1 MNDIESYSLKIGKR
15 TFISTAVML
24 FCVMVMAFI
33 LTQTV
38 PIGEYQRDII
48 DGREIV
54 VAGSYVQTDGE
65 RLPVWRLFTAPF
77 EVFAGPDAATAIM
90 IILSIM
96 LIGGVFLILDKC
108 GLLQYSMRLVIK
120 RFEKRK
126 YVLLAAVTLFCML
139 LGAGMGVFEE
149 TVILARIAVALAIS
163 LGWDALVGAG
173 MSLLA
178 VGLGFTAGLFNP
190 FTIGVAQRLAGLP
203 MFSGLWLRVLV
214 FIAVYGL
221 LLSFLLLYARRI
233 EKNPEKSLL
242 HGIKAKKMF
251 DYSEDTTSS
260 DAAEDKEQ
268 ETKKYRKALAFFVI
282 SLLVIAVYVT
292 GGIFLPALTDFI
304 MPVIAL
310 VVTIGGIG
318 AGLLSGHQRVFRDFG
333 KGIISFL
340 PSVVLLMLAL
350 SVKHIFV
357 FGGIMD
363 TLLQYAYN
371 VVTQSSPLVSLYI
384 IFLFVLCLE
393 FFIGGASAKAFLII
407 PLLAPLAELVGLSR
421 QSIVLAFSFGDGF
434 ANVIYPTNAVL
445 LIVLGI
451 LGVPY
456 ITWFKWTWK
465 LQAALI
471 LLSIGFLALAYSVG
485 YGPF

>member
-1 MNDIESYSLKIGKR
+1 MNDVESFGLKIGKR

-24 FCVMVMAFI
+24 FCVMVVAFI

-38 PIGEYQRDII
+38 PIGDYQREFV
-48 DGREIV
+48 DGREVI

-65 RLPVWRLFTAPF
+65 RLPIWRLFTAPF

-108 GLLQYSMRLVIK
+108 GLLKYAMQLVIR

-149 TVILARIAVALAIS
+149 TVILAPIAVALAIS

-178 VGLGFTAGLFNP
+178 VGFGFTAGLSNP

-203 MFSGLWLRVLV
+203 IFSGIWLRSLV
-214 FIAVYGL
+214 FIAVYAL
-221 LLSFLLLYARRI
+221 LVTFLILYAKRI

-242 HGIKAKKMF
+242 
-251 DYSEDTTSS
+251 YSLKLSSKFNFSNNSSSEPCSEGDT
-260 DAAEDKEQ
+260 
-268 ETKKYRKALAFFVI
+268 RKFNRALIFFLNC
-282 SLLVIAVYVT
+282 LLTIAVYVT
-292 GGIFLPALTDFI
+292 GGVFLPALTDFV
-304 MPVIAL
+304 MPVIAFI
-310 VVTIGGIG
+310 VTIGGIG
-318 AGLLSGHQRVFRDFG
+318 AGLLTGHSRVFKDFG
-333 KGIISFL
+333 KGILSFL
-340 PSVVLLMLAL
+340 PSVLLLMLAL

-357 FGGIMD
+357 SGGIMD

-371 VVTQSSPLVSLYI
+371 FVTQASPLISLYI

-407 PLLAPLAELVGLSR
+407 PLLAPLAELIGLSR
-421 QSIVLAFSFGDGF
+421 QSIVLSFSFGDGF

-451 LGVPY
+451 IGVPY

-471 LLSIGFLALAYSVG
+471 VLSIAFLTFAHVIG